1 MMDGAEI
8 QPGDTTHTL
17 RAGRR
22 AGNGQ
27 PHKEHRPQ
35 GSAAT
40 WTPSRARHSPPREE
54 ASLAILFDRL
64 DKAAAVHDRDAA
76 AEIFGESA

>member
-1 MMDGAEI
+1 MTDGVEI
-8 QPGDTTHTL
+8 RPPGATL
-17 RAGRR
+17 TPRAGQW

-35 GSAAT
+35 GSAGT
-40 WTPSRARHSPPREE
+40 WAPSRAHHSPPRET

-64 DKAAAVHDRDAA
+64 DKAAAAHDRDAA